1 MISTIEILENIKYNL
16 QTLGKA
22 HPHLKKDMIFSIM
35 EEQINTV
42 IDRVEEVLE
51 ND

>member
-1 MISTIEILENIKYNL
+1 MISTIEILETIKCNL